1 MKLLTFKLGKCLR
14 LGFRP
19 FSNAYPFV
27 YMTPLF
33 WIAFFALFLALLIT
47 DSAWAQK
54 KRGRGR
60 KGKNGA
66 DQCHQKEVVKC
77 FDKLTALGKEDEPTS
92 IIATSSGLNRICKWV
107 IEKTVLYFTKNISLD
122 LIAIVFHLQN
132 YQRWHYEVHKGLF
145 QTLWHSIASR
155 DQWSRHGHDRSS
167 SYAFL
172 R

>member
-1 MKLLTFKLGKCLR
+1 MSVL
-14 LGFRP
+14 
-19 FSNAYPFV
+19 SYAYPFFL
-27 YMTPLF
+27 YDILF
-33 WIAFFALFLALLIT
+33 WTAFFAFFLALLVT

-107 IEKTVLYFTKNISLD
+107 IEKTALYFTEKKITW
-122 LIAIVFHLQN
+122 I
-132 YQRWHYEVHKGLF
+132 
-145 QTLWHSIASR
+145 
-155 DQWSRHGHDRSS
+155 
-167 SYAFL
+167 
-172 R
+172 